1 MSSHDLQDLIL
12 QQQQQQHLRVIRPD
26 EVEDDEDEEEPL
38 QGDYA
43 GDEYYG
49 SDVSN
54 ESGTESMPW
63 IAWFCSLGGHQ
74 YFAEVADEFVEDDF
88 NLTGLNTIVPFYKE
102 ALEMILDLEPEE
114 DTTKV
119 PDVSIVEASA
129 EQLYGLIHQRFIVT
143 RQGLQQMADK
153 YQAGHFG
160 SCPRTYCQSTHV
172 VPCGRYDLPGIET
185 VKLYCPNCQDIYSPP
200 SSRYHNLD
208 GAYFGTTFAHMLFHM
223 YPELVP
229 SFPNKIYT
237 PMIYGFKISEYS
249 RCGPR
254 MQWLRTKQEPHMLD
268 VQGRLIK
275 DGRDNEEEEDTK

>member
-1 MSSHDLQDLIL
+1 MSAHDL
-12 QQQQQQHLRVIRPD
+12 QQQQQQQARDMRAAD
-26 EVEDDEDEEEPL
+26 DVEEEEEEEEEEEDEQL
-38 QGDYA
+38 QGEYA

-49 SDVSN
+49 SDISN

-74 YFAEVADEFVEDDF
+74 YFAEVADDFVEDDF
-88 NLTGLNTIVPFYKE
+88 NLTGLNSIVPFYKE

-114 DTTKV
+114 DSPKV

-160 SCPRTYCQSTHV
+160 CCPRTYCQSTNV
-172 VPCGRYDLPGIET
+172 VPCGRYDLPGVET

-208 GAYFGTTFAHMLFHM
+208 GAYFGTTFAHMLFHI

-229 SFPNKIYT
+229 NISNKIYT
-237 PMIYGFKISEYS
+237 PAIYGFKISEYS

-254 MQWLRTKQEPHMLD
+254 MQWLRNKQDPNVLD
-268 VQGRLIK
+268 ANGRLIK
-275 DGRDNEEEEDTK
+275 DAKDNDEDDSK

>member
-1 MSSHDLQDLIL
+1 MSAHDHLDLQ
-12 QQQQQQHLRVIRPD
+12 QHQQHIRNMRAD
-26 EVEDDEDEEEPL
+26 DVEDEEDEEEEQL
-38 QGDYA
+38 QGEYP
-43 GDEYYG
+43 GDEYG
-49 SDVSN
+49 SDLSN

-88 NLTGLNTIVPFYKE
+88 NLTGLNSIVPFYKE

-114 DTTKV
+114 DSTRV

-229 SFPNKIYT
+229 NIQNRIYT

-268 VQGRLIK
+268 AFGRLIR
-275 DGRDNEEEEDTK
+275 DGNDNEDEDDDTK

>member
-1 MSSHDLQDLIL
+1 MSAYDH
-12 QQQQQQHLRVIRPD
+12 QQQQQQLMRAD
-26 EVEDDEDEEEPL
+26 NVEEEEEEEDEEDEEQL
-38 QGDYA
+38 QGEYNE
-43 GDEYYG
+43 EYYG
-49 SDVSN
+49 SDGSN
-54 ESGTESMPW
+54 ETGPETMPW

-88 NLTGLNTIVPFYKE
+88 NLTGLNSIVPFYKE
-102 ALEMILDLEPEE
+102 ALDMILDLEPEE
-114 DTTKV
+114 DSTKV

-160 SCPRTYCQSTHV
+160 SCPRTFCQSTNV
-172 VPCGRYDLPGIET
+172 VPCGRYDLPGVET

-208 GAYFGTTFAHMLFHM
+208 GAYFGTTFAHMLFHI

-229 SFPNKIYT
+229 NIPNKIYA
-237 PMIYGFKISEYS
+237 PAIYGFKISEYS

-254 MQWLRTKQEPHMLD
+254 MQWLRNKQDPKMLD
-268 VQGRLIK
+268 ASGKLIK
-275 DGRDNEEEEDTK
+275 DSDDDDK

>member
-1 MSSHDLQDLIL
+1 MSEHQRLQEQL
-12 QQQQQQHLRVIRPD
+12 QQQQLMREDH
-26 EVEDDEDEEEPL
+26 VEEDEEEEDDEVL
-38 QGDYA
+38 QPGEY
-43 GDEYYG
+43 GGEEYYG
-49 SDVSN
+49 SDMSN

-88 NLTGLNTIVPFYKE
+88 NLTGLNSIVPFYKE

-114 DTTKV
+114 DSTKV

-160 SCPRTYCQSTHV
+160 SCPRTYCQSTNV
-172 VPCGRYDLPGIET
+172 VPCGRYDLPGVET

-208 GAYFGTTFAHMLFHM
+208 GAYFGTTFAHMLFHV

-229 SFPNKIYT
+229 KIPNKIYA
-237 PMIYGFKISEYS
+237 PAIYGFKISEYS

-254 MQWLRTKQEPHMLD
+254 MQWLRTKIDASMID
-268 VQGRLIK
+268 ASGKLIK
-275 DGRDNEEEEDTK
+275 DSGDSEDKN